1 LLENEKQSHRR
12 IRRFEKSL
20 NLKRLN
26 HYKKTWRERMK
37 SWLAAG
43 IILVFISL
51 TLSVG
56 IASVKGENAT
66 NNTTLPENI
75 DHVSNTNVNTIQN
88 NSLNIILIRDLTQM
102 INIIMP
108 QNTTNATEAMIS
120 LKNITSSPL

>member
-1 LLENEKQSHRR
+1 
-12 IRRFEKSL
+12 
-20 NLKRLN
+20 
-26 HYKKTWRERMK
+26 MK
-37 SWLAAG
+37 SCLAAG

-66 NNTTLPENI
+66 NNLTLPENI
-75 DHVSNTNVNTIQN
+75 EHISNTNLNTIQN
-88 NSLNIILIRDLTQM
+88 NSINIILIRDLTQI

-108 QNTTNATEAMIS
+108 ENTTNATEAMIS

>member
-88 NSLNIILIRDLTQM
+88 NSLNIILIRDLTQI

>member
-1 LLENEKQSHRR
+1 
-12 IRRFEKSL
+12 
-20 NLKRLN
+20 
-26 HYKKTWRERMK
+26 MK

-56 IASVKGENAT
+56 IASVKAENAT
-66 NNTTLPENI
+66 NNMTLPENI
-75 DHVSNTNVNTIQN
+75 EHVSNTNVNTIQN
-88 NSLNIILIRDLTQM
+88 ISLNIILIRDLTEI

-120 LKNITSSPL
+120 LKNITTSPL